1 MPATRGIASPEGS
14 GGGAITLTAHN
25 CRRGQIIL
33 ILSLPRN
40 ARVLETENR
49 PHHVRRVAPCVG
61 GIVFRVSPVSLLL
74 TFFAEF
80 NPIRCQE
87 WRRRRPD
94 SLADSA
100 PAPSSLSQD
109 KLINQ
114 CEATSELEAE
124 LDRIREARDMRT
136 PGEEGRQR

>member
-40 ARVLETENR
+40 ARLRNR
-49 PHHVRRVAPCVG
+49 EPTPSCASRRAVCVG
-61 GIVFRVSPVSLLL
+61 GIVLRVSPVSLLL

-80 NPIRCQE
+80 NPIRCQRVAAAT
-87 WRRRRPD
+87 RRIP
-94 SLADSA
+94 

-114 CEATSELEAE
+114 CEATSELDLEAE
-124 LDRIREARDMRT
+124 LDRIREARDIQGDTSR
-136 PGEEGRQR
+136 